1 MVKQVQHSVF
11 WGSLLL
17 RNKTIV
23 LSEKKTYFCNII
35 TIIMAKE
42 KTNEFN
48 PNKLYYSISEVASYL
63 DIAESNIRFWEKEF
77 EAFIKPQRTA
87 KGNRQFTMKDIEV
100 LKQIKYL
107 VKDCGMTLD
116 GASKRL
122 SKNRTDVETNMEIVS
137 RLEGIKEML
146 VGIKNEM

>member
-1 MVKQVQHSVF
+1 M
-11 WGSLLL
+11 GL
-17 RNKTIV
+17 RQSRLYGEEMPQILAIDDDEVSRKLIRGN
-23 LSEKKTYFCNII
+23 LSDIARVNTVVCGRDG
-35 TIIMAKE
+35 
-42 KTNEFN
+42 
-48 PNKLYYSISEVASYL
+48 LSYL
-63 DIAESNIRFWEKEF
+63 NTWKKVDLILLDYRM
-77 EAFIKPQRTA
+77 PGMT
-87 KGNRQFTMKDIEV
+87 GIEV

>member
-1 MVKQVQHSVF
+1 MSKD
-11 WGSLLL
+11 
-17 RNKTIV
+17 KTID
-23 LSEKKTYFCNII
+23 
-35 TIIMAKE
+35 
-42 KTNEFN
+42 FN

-77 EAFIKPQRTA
+77 ESFVKPQRTA
-87 KGNRQFTMKDIEV
+87 KGNRQFTSKDIEV

-116 GASKRL
+116 GANRRL
-122 SKNRTDVETNMEIVS
+122 SKNRNEVETNMEIVE

-146 VGIKNEM
+146 VGIRNEM